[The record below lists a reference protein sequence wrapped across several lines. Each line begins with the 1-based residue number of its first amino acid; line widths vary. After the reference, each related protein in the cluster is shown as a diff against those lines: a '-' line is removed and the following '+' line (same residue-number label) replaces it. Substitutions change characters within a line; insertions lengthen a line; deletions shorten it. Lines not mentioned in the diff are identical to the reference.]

1 MSIHYDKL
9 TFTKE
14 QVLRDAEDLN
24 GIFEE
29 DDTFYS
35 IKFPFGQDSYILS
48 DTHKQESTSIKC
60 DCSHFTECQNLTNC
74 RAK

>member
-14 QVLRDAEDLN
+14 QVIKDAEDLN

-29 DDTFYS
+29 GDTFYS

-48 DTHKQESTSIKC
+48 ESKQESTSIKC
-60 DCSHFTECQNLTNC
+60 DCTHFTECQNLTNC

>member
-9 TFTKE
+9 SFTKE
-14 QVLRDAEDLN
+14 QVLKDAEELN
-24 GIFEE
+24 GILEE

-48 DTHKQESTSIKC
+48 ENKQESTSIKC

-74 RAK
+74 KAK

>member
-14 QVLRDAEDLN
+14 QVLRDAEELK

-35 IKFPFGQDSYILS
+35 IKFPCNCDHFS
-48 DTHKQESTSIKC
+48 DCKDLKY
-60 DCSHFTECQNLTNC
+60 C
-74 RAK
+74 RKK

>member
-14 QVLRDAEDLN
+14 QVQRDAEELN

-29 DDTFYS
+29 GDIFYS
-35 IKFPFGQDSYILS
+35 IVFPFGDSY
-48 DTHKQESTSIKC
+48 KEKESTIC
-60 DCSHFTECQNLTNC
+60 ECSHFTECQNLDNC
-74 RAK
+74 RKKLTL